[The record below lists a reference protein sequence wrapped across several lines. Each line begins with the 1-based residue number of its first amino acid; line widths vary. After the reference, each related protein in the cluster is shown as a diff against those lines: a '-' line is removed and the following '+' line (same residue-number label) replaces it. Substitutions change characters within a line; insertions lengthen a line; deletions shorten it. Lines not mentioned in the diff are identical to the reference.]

1 MKKIICTSML
11 AAFMAVSSYA
21 SIVVQWSGVDGFV
34 KNDGSTPLL
43 NGGGDTVAILVFSA
57 SGSFWNTPLLAGSH
71 VVGDEVILGSVA
83 SITYNPADP
92 YGFVPVQ
99 NVNEPFAA
107 GFIYARIFD
116 EGTTSDPTSVNA
128 GLYYYQG
135 PSVATVNNTDPTAPD
150 QYNMNTGSAAIPG
163 FNTDVLNR
171 QVVVP
176 EPSVLAFLGLG
187 GLALAARRRFT
198 A

>member
-1 MKKIICTSML
+1 MKKIIFAGLVAALIAATSH
-11 AAFMAVSSYA
+11 AN
-21 SIVVQWSGVDGFV
+21 IVVQWSGVEGFV

-71 VVGDEVILGSVA
+71 TVGDEVILGSVA
-83 SITYNPADP
+83 SITYDAIDP

-99 NVNEPFAA
+99 NVNEPFNT

-116 EGTTSDPTSVNA
+116 EGTTSDASSVTA

-135 PSVATVNNTDPTAPD
+135 PSVATVNNADPTAPD
-150 QYNMNTGSAAIPG
+150 QYNMNTGSALIPG

-187 GLALAARRRFT
+187 GLALAARRRFV